1 MLQIVYGGS
10 PAEWWEMSA
19 VRRAG
24 FLANRAKAEAYQ
36 SLRRVAELM
45 TAAPEYDKA
54 ARQRQMDDWR
64 RQAGYVEKE
73 KPLTQKIDRWRE
85 MGMSI
90 EMVQ

>member
-1 MLQIVYGGS
+1 MIYGGS
-10 PAEWWEMSA
+10 PNEWWDMPPY
-19 VRRAG
+19 RLAG
-24 FLANRAKAEAYQ
+24 FIVNRPKAEAYQ

-73 KPLTQKIDRWRE
+73 KPLSQKMAMFKEW
-85 MGMSI
+85 GMSI
-90 EMVQ
+90 EMVD